1 LLGRIEAFDRWS
13 AATRCAGP
21 CSWPVMPNSAA
32 EQWQVDVGEADVAT
46 LHIPPTLGRARRLH
60 VDVRFVVQCPDDGGE
75 AWHAMTVEVDGRRE
89 WARQIATSNPGQ
101 SDSLDYHFRVEV
113 AVGCGL
119 RVRALTR
126 VHRAMRRRLRIEA
139 VEA

>member
-1 LLGRIEAFDRWS
+1 MPS
-13 AATRCAGP
+13 A
-21 CSWPVMPNSAA
+21 AA
-32 EQWQVDVGEADVAT
+32 EQWQVDVGDADVAT
-46 LHIPPTLGRARRLH
+46 LQIPPTLGRARKFH
-60 VDVRFVVQCPDDGGE
+60 VDVRFVVQCPGQGTP

-89 WARQIATSNPGQ
+89 WSRQIATSNPGQ

-113 AVGCGL
+113 AVGSAL

-126 VHRAMRRRLRIEA
+126 VHRTMRRRLLIEA